1 MAQNLLLKAL
11 DNIQQL
17 NPQPDPDRDNVLAS
31 LVMHYGECIQTL
43 LDRGLEKAGDRTVEV
58 SHPESLGNEQAQLA
72 RQVQQL
78 NADLE
83 RQMQERLGRVQQ
95 QMLSLQQA
103 LALASDLNR
112 IANSLYRGCEESQI
126 LQITVLELTRVLG
139 TMCCN
144 AVLDDLRVNTSHIL
158 YAYSCKIPGYQ
169 GSILD
174 RGIYPEIYQG
184 LKHGQ
189 FFQFC
194 SLVPDPV
201 LGWVARVVCPIV
213 DREHAI
219 GYLWLMNPPNRVLS
233 PLEVEFVQQIARTCA
248 IAIGQ
253 ARRYQ
258 RDRARITELE
268 NLNQLLSCNIG

>member
-1 MAQNLLLKAL
+1 MIQNLLLKAL
-11 DNIQQL
+11 NKIQPL
-17 NPQPDPDRDNVLAS
+17 HLQPGPDRDNVLAN
-31 LVMHYGECIQTL
+31 LVMHDGEFIQTL
-43 LDRGLEKAGDRTVEV
+43 LDRGLEIAGDCTVEP
-58 SHPESLGNEQAQLA
+58 SPIEPLQNEQSPLA
-72 RQVQQL
+72 YQAQQL

-83 RQMQERLGRVQQ
+83 RQVQERLDRVQQ

-103 LALASDLNR
+103 LALASALNR
-112 IANSLYRGCEESQI
+112 IANNLYRSCDESQI
-126 LQITVLELTRVLG
+126 LQITVLELTKRLD
-139 TMCCN
+139 TICCN
-144 AVLDDLRVNTSHIL
+144 AVLDDLRANASHIL

-174 RGIYPEIYQG
+174 RGTYPEVYHG
-184 LKHGQ
+184 LKQGQ

-201 LGWVARVVCPIV
+201 LGWVAKVACPIV
-213 DREHAI
+213 DRENAI

-233 PLEVEFVQQIARTCA
+233 PLEVEFVQQSSRTCA
-248 IAIGQ
+248 IAIAQ